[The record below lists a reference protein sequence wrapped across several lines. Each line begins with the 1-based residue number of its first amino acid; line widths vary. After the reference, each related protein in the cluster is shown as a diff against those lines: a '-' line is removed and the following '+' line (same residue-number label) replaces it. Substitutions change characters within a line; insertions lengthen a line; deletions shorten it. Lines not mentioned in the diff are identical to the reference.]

1 MAWHWKPAILWRDLD
16 QSKKFTNSWDMCL
29 RTVNVPS
36 VHGMYDTSVQI
47 ATKQI
52 TLSQRRLVKK
62 SCYKE
67 DFVASVESVGMAKEV
82 QKQLTEI
89 GNKAGFH
96 IHKLISQKPE
106 VIEDIP
112 VTDWA
117 AEVDLEKKEFPI
129 TKALGVVQI
138 VQVDKFSFF
147 FSAYHLSTSH
157 YKKGTSW
164 RKLQQFDMIHLD
176 SWPIVPAKMLMQ
188 KDDESSRMGWRVAG
202 PSESRLEGMVWQ
214 LDAIRVPR
222 SLKEDRRFAMSPLW
236 WFWESLRC
244 RNVWTT
250 GVWRW
255 NWKDTVSYSKFRV
268 GTTKG
273 HEYSTVRINGSI
285 DWYQINFADKQSTRE
300 SHE

>member
-29 RTVNVPS
+29 MTVNVPS
-36 VHGMYDTSVQI
+36 VPGMYDRSVQI

-129 TKALGVVQI
+129 TKALGAVQI

-147 FSAYHLSTSH
+147 FFFSLPLEHLPLQKGNELKKSATIWYDPFGFLTHCTS
-157 YKKGTSW
+157 KNVDAKGW
-164 RKLQQFDMIHLD
+164 WKL
-176 SWPIVPAKMLMQ
+176 
-188 KDDESSRMGWRVAG
+188 
-202 PSESRLEGMVWQ
+202 
-214 LDAIRVPR
+214 
-222 SLKEDRRFAMSPLW
+222 
-236 WFWESLRC
+236 
-244 RNVWTT
+244 
-250 GVWRW
+250 
-255 NWKDTVSYSKFRV
+255 
-268 GTTKG
+268 
-273 HEYSTVRINGSI
+273 
-285 DWYQINFADKQSTRE
+285 
-300 SHE
+300 